1 MLQKLL
7 GDDNKKFV
15 KRAQKIVIK
24 INELE
29 TEMKDL
35 SDDQLFSKTKEFRSR
50 LKDGETLDD
59 LLPEAFATVREVA
72 LRTTGLRPYDVQL
85 VGGILMHQGIITEM
99 KTGEG
104 KTLVATLPTYL
115 HALEEKGA
123 HVVTVNDY
131 LSRRDAVWVGQI
143 HSKLGLTIGAIS
155 SGESF
160 LYDETADVDH
170 DAERDEIAEYKVQ
183 YDFLR
188 DVTRKEAYEADITYG
203 TNSEFG
209 FDYLRDNLEFNKDNL
224 RQREHNF
231 AIVDEV
237 DSVLIDEARTPLIIS
252 SQAEESGD
260 LYRQFAQI
268 AKQLKEEDDY
278 TKDEKYKA
286 VNLTDDGIMKVEKI
300 LGIDNL
306 YTEKGIKFVHH
317 LESAVRAHAL
327 FHKEKEYVV
336 KDGQIVIVDES
347 TGRLQPG
354 RRWSDGMHQAL
365 EAKEGLSIQNESKTV
380 ASVTYQNYFRM
391 YDVLTG
397 MTGTAESSKEEF
409 FKVYSLDVAV
419 VPTNKPITRIDN
431 NDLIFQSVKGKF
443 TAIAR
448 KVKELQKKGQPVL
461 IGTVSIE
468 SSEALSEFLKKEG
481 VKHEILNA
489 KNHEREGEI
498 VADAG
503 RKGSVTVATNM
514 AGRGV
519 DIKLGGAHATKEEYE
534 DVLGLGGLFVIGT
547 ERHDA
552 RRIDNQLRGRS
563 GRQGDAGETQF
574 YVSMEDSLA
583 RVFASDAA
591 KAMMSKLGVA
601 DDEPIGAKL
610 ISKSLE
616 AAQTRIEGFNFD
628 SRKHVLQYDDV
639 LNTQRTAVYEM
650 RKELLVGGTE
660 EIAQIFDAMR
670 EGDTQFSTALDAK
683 ISELGEERLYKIARD
698 VYLQAINTFWMEHL
712 ETMDYIRSSVKLRSY
727 GQHDPLVEYKKE
739 GSVHYKRMREEIVN
753 AVKDTIEKISSEK
766 VFEVESRA
774 LQAETDANKVIDKSG
789 DDQPAAQ
796 TVVNKDKDNIG
807 RNDPCHCGSGKK
819 YKKCHGA

>member
-1 MLQKLL
+1 
-7 GDDNKKFV
+7 
-15 KRAQKIVIK
+15 
-24 INELE
+24 
-29 TEMKDL
+29 
-35 SDDQLFSKTKEFRSR
+35 
-50 LKDGETLDD
+50 
-59 LLPEAFATVREVA
+59 
-72 LRTTGLRPYDVQL
+72 
-85 VGGILMHQGIITEM
+85 
-99 KTGEG
+99 
-104 KTLVATLPTYL
+104 
-115 HALEEKGA
+115 
-123 HVVTVNDY
+123 
-131 LSRRDAVWVGQI
+131 
-143 HSKLGLTIGAIS
+143 
-155 SGESF
+155 
-160 LYDETADVDH
+160 
-170 DAERDEIAEYKVQ
+170 
-183 YDFLR
+183 
-188 DVTRKEAYEADITYG
+188 
-203 TNSEFG
+203 
-209 FDYLRDNLEFNKDNL
+209 
-224 RQREHNF
+224 
-231 AIVDEV
+231 
-237 DSVLIDEARTPLIIS
+237 
-252 SQAEESGD
+252 
-260 LYRQFAQI
+260 
-268 AKQLKEEDDY
+268 
-278 TKDEKYKA
+278 
-286 VNLTDDGIMKVEKI
+286 
-300 LGIDNL
+300 
-306 YTEKGIKFVHH
+306 
-317 LESAVRAHAL
+317 
-327 FHKEKEYVV
+327 
-336 KDGQIVIVDES
+336 
-347 TGRLQPG
+347 
-354 RRWSDGMHQAL
+354 
-365 EAKEGLSIQNESKTV
+365 
-380 ASVTYQNYFRM
+380 
-391 YDVLTG
+391 
-397 MTGTAESSKEEF
+397 
-409 FKVYSLDVAV
+409 
-419 VPTNKPITRIDN
+419 
-431 NDLIFQSVKGKF
+431 
-443 TAIAR
+443 
-448 KVKELQKKGQPVL
+448 
-461 IGTVSIE
+461 
-468 SSEALSEFLKKEG
+468 
-481 VKHEILNA
+481 
-489 KNHEREGEI
+489 
-498 VADAG
+498 
-503 RKGSVTVATNM
+503 M

-789 DDQPAAQ
+789 DDQPAVQ
-796 TVVNKDKDNIG
+796 TVVKKDKDNIG

>member
-15 KRAQKIVIK
+15 RKAQKIVNQ
-24 INELE
+24 INDLE
-29 TEMKDL
+29 EEFKAL
-35 SDDQLFSKTKEFRSR
+35 PDDELFSKTAEFKKR
-50 LKDGETLDD
+50 LKEGESLDD
-59 LLPEAFATVREVA
+59 LLPEAFATVRETA
-72 LRTTGLRPYDVQL
+72 FRTTGLRPYDVQL

-115 HALEEKGA
+115 HALSGRGA

-131 LSRRDAVWVGQI
+131 LARRDAVWVGQV
-143 HSKLGLTIGAIS
+143 HAKLGLSIGVIS
-155 SGESF
+155 SGESH
-160 LYDETADVDH
+160 LYDQTADAEH
-170 DAERDEIAEYKVQ
+170 DEERDESAEYKVQ
-183 YDFLR
+183 YEFLR
-188 DVTRKEAYEADITYG
+188 DVTRKEAYAADITYG

-260 LYRQFAQI
+260 LYRQFAEI
-268 AKQLKEEDDY
+268 AKKLKEEDDY

-286 VNLTDDGIMKVEKI
+286 INLTDDGIMKVEGI

-336 KDGQIVIVDES
+336 KDGQIIIVDES

-365 EAKEGLSIQNESKTV
+365 EAKEGLPIQKESKTV

-391 YDVLTG
+391 YDILTG

-409 FKVYSLDVAV
+409 FKVYDLDVAV
-419 VPTNKPITRIDN
+419 VPTNRPVTRIDN
-431 NDLIFQSVKGKF
+431 NDLIFQTVRGKF
-443 TAIAR
+443 MAIAR

-498 VADAG
+498 IADAG
-503 RKGSVTVATNM
+503 RKGAVTVATNM

-519 DIKLGGAHATKEEYE
+519 DIKLGGAHATKEEYGE
-534 DVLGLGGLFVIGT
+534 VLGLGGLFVIGT

-591 KAMMSKLGVA
+591 KAMMSRLGVA
-601 DDEPIGAKL
+601 EDEPIGAKL

-616 AAQTRIEGFNFD
+616 SAQTRIEGFNFD
-628 SRKHVLQYDDV
+628 SRKHILQYDDV

-650 RKELLVGGTE
+650 RRGLLVGE
-660 EIAQIFDAMR
+660 QEDIKNIFEGMR
-670 EGDTQFSTALDAK
+670 EGDQQFSTALDTK
-683 ISELGEERLYKIARD
+683 VKELGEDRLYNLARNI
-698 VYLQAINTFWMEHL
+698 YLQSINTFWMEHL

-727 GQHDPLVEYKKE
+727 GQRDPLVEYKKE
-739 GSVHYKRMREEIVN
+739 GSTHYKRMREEIVN
-753 AVKDTIEKISSEK
+753 AVKDTIEKISVEK
-766 VFEVESRA
+766 VFELDRRA
-774 LQAETDANKVIDKSG
+774 AEAEQRANKVIDQSG

-796 TVVNKDKDNIG
+796 TVVKTDDESIG